1 MIIKVAPDKEK
12 AKSLLIMVSLRE
24 QSLKEL
30 EKVKTHST
38 IIAETY
44 YEIIK
49 ELCTAIA
56 LAKGYKSAGDNAHK
70 DLIAFVKK
78 YGFEESEIESMQ
90 DLRIRRNKSSYE
102 GKPIEEVY
110 LENKKQDLLKIIEKS
125 KKILKEKL
133 SNEK

>member
-1 MIIKVAPDKEK
+1 MIIKIAPDKEK
-12 AKSLLIMVSLRE
+12 ARSLLMMATLRE

-30 EKVKTHST
+30 EKIKTHST

-56 LAKGYKSAGDNAHK
+56 LAEGDKSTGDNAHK
-70 DLIAFVKK
+70 YLIIFVKK
-78 YGFEESEIESMQ
+78 YGFEESEIENMQ
-90 DLRIRRNKSSYE
+90 DLRIKRNKSSYE
-102 GKPIEEVY
+102 GKPIEEIY
-110 LENKKQDLLKIIEKS
+110 LENKKQNLLKIIEKS

-133 SNEK
+133 DNRK